1 MTALKATIYNLESGQ
16 YQLSYRNPINGKR
29 KRHKFSLEKD
39 ARAWSANLERQVH
52 LKNLGFFV
60 DVSVGNLIEQHLK
73 ACPESRLMERKNV
86 FRSFC
91 AEFVSLKLNA
101 VTKAALKTWF
111 AKIKA
116 EQNYSERTLN
126 SIKSQVN
133 YLFRY
138 LVEEGYLAQSPL
150 DQIKF
155 RRIVPPRRPRIILSV
170 DEVRAVLVN
179 AESFSPEM
187 LFTYLSSV
195 AHTGARRS
203 EILRLNR
210 EDIDFGTGLIQIKK
224 TKNGRERFVRMSPV
238 LLGVLKN
245 HLAAQVYQ
253 PVLCDQSGKRFTSSE
268 LSRLMKKFKAFFPID
283 KTGWGSHSLRHS
295 FAYNFLKKGGQMY
308 QLQAILGH
316 RSIDVTVDLYGQLQ
330 AQDVACPSPYEPE
343 GE

>member
-1 MTALKATIYNLESGQ
+1 MTALKAKIYTLDSGQ
-16 YQLSYRNPINGKR
+16 YQLSYRNPVDGKR
-29 KRHKFSLEKD
+29 KRHKFASEKD

-52 LKNLGFFV
+52 TKNLGFFV
-60 DVSVGNLIEQHLK
+60 DVYVGNLIEQHLK
-73 ACPESRLMERKNV
+73 ACPESRFMERQNV

-91 AEFVSLKLNA
+91 AEFAAVKLSA
-101 VTKAALKTWF
+101 ISKAALKAWF

-155 RRIVPPRRPRIILSV
+155 KRVVPPRRPRIILSV
-170 DEVRAVLVN
+170 DEVRAVLTD
-179 AESFSPEM
+179 AESFSPDM
-187 LFTYLSSV
+187 LFVYLSCV

-224 TKNGRERFVRMSPV
+224 SKNGRERFVRMSPA
-238 LLGVLKN
+238 LFGILKN
-245 HLAAQVYQ
+245 HLAAHDHQ
-253 PVLCDQSGKRFTSSE
+253 PVLSDKNGKRFTASE

-283 KTGWGSHSLRHS
+283 KAGWGSHSLRHS

-343 GE
+343 EE